1 MWVGTSVGT
10 DNGTCVGGCVGG
22 WVGKWVGTGEG
33 SPNLRNSSGF
43 GSAIPPV
50 APALSCRT
58 AVFEFSFGEEAAAAA
73 DATAEAAAGSA
84 EHVIVAT

>member
-1 MWVGTSVGT
+1 
-10 DNGTCVGGCVGG
+10 
-22 WVGKWVGTGEG
+22 
-33 SPNLRNSSGF
+33 
-43 GSAIPPV
+43 V